1 MTTSHADPLLRAFSS
16 EIPGPPE
23 PPGPRVNQWPGRIQQ
38 VLPGAER
45 VPVLSMIRTVFWG
58 PELHP
63 DPVTGR
69 PGTIR
74 RRAVP
79 SAGACYPV
87 QVHLVCGAGCDVPPG
102 RYAFDAEQ
110 GILLRRSGPPGGA
123 AGRGAV
129 VVFTVLPQ
137 RTAARYHHRALPL
150 LLSDTAYAVAAL
162 AHHAAWHGV
171 TAAQVG
177 SDPGTLAALA
187 DLPGYG
193 EWKERWPATGP
204 ELALAAVSLEGFLP
218 GVATPS
224 AGPGPL
230 PVPERRPRLLPEVVA
245 WAAAHRPAPAVLPY
259 QGLPGAGPAALRARR
274 SAALDAVS
282 PDDGDAAA
290 EAAVSAVRDLLTTAR
305 RTLPGPQPAGCRITL
320 LNRTDDIGR
329 AALQDPGLAE
339 RAAGQRWLSTLD
351 GLVLF
356 EADGVPDAR
365 DVWWAAELAA
375 HVLYSSLAD
384 GPEGA
389 SPRLDFRPVS
399 GWTGGVPG
407 RPTLHGL
414 GFRGQGFRT
423 QGAGPQGNRTQNNRT
438 QGAGR

>member
-1 MTTSHADPLLRAFSS
+1 M
-16 EIPGPPE
+16 
-23 PPGPRVNQWPGRIQQ
+23 NQWPGRIQRA
-38 VLPGAER
+38 LPGMAR
-45 VPVLSMIRTVFWG
+45 VPVLSLVRTLFWG
-58 PELHP
+58 SELHP
-63 DPVTGR
+63 DPATGR

-123 AGRGAV
+123 VGRGAV

-150 LLSDTAYAVAAL
+150 LLSDTAYAAAAL

-171 TAAQVG
+171 TAAQVR
-177 SDPGTLAALA
+177 SEPGTLAALA

-193 EWKERWPATGP
+193 EWKEQWPATGP

-230 PVPERRPRLLPEVVA
+230 PVPERRPRLLPEIA
-245 WAAAHRPAPAVLPY
+245 DWAAAHRPAPAVLPY
-259 QGLPGAGPAALRARR
+259 QGLPGTGPAALRERR
-274 SAALDAVS
+274 SAALDTVP
-282 PDDGDAAA
+282 PDDGDGAAA
-290 EAAVSAVRDLLTTAR
+290 EAAVAAVRDLLTTAR
-305 RTLPGPQPAGCRITL
+305 RTLPGQQPAGCRITL
-320 LNRTDDIGR
+320 LSRTDDVGR

-339 RAAGQRWLSTLD
+339 RAACQRWLSTLD

-356 EADGVPDAR
+356 ETDGVPDAR
-365 DVWWAAELAA
+365 DVWWAASLAA
-375 HVLYSSLAD
+375 HILYASLAD
-384 GPEGA
+384 GPQDAG
-389 SPRLDFRPVS
+389 PRLAFRPVS

-414 GFRGQGFRT
+414 GFRGRGFRT
-423 QGAGPQGNRTQNNRT
+423 QVNRT

>member
-1 MTTSHADPLLRAFSS
+1 MTTSHADPLSRAFSP
-16 EIPGPPE
+16 ETPGPPE

-38 VLPGAER
+38 VLPGEER
-45 VPVLSMIRTVFWG
+45 VPVMSMIRTLFWG
-58 PELHP
+58 LELHP
-63 DPVTGR
+63 DPATGR

-87 QVHLVCGAGCDVPPG
+87 QVHLACGAGCDVPPG

-110 GILLRRSGPPGGA
+110 GILLRRSGPPGGTV
-123 AGRGAV
+123 GRGAV

-171 TAAQVG
+171 TAAQVR
-177 SDPGTLAALA
+177 SDPRTLAALA

-224 AGPGPL
+224 DGPGPL
-230 PVPERRPRLLPEVVA
+230 PVPERRPRLLPEVA
-245 WAAAHRPAPAVLPY
+245 DWAAAHRPAPAVLPY
-259 QGLPGAGPAALRARR
+259 QGLPGAGPVALRARR
-274 SAALDAVS
+274 SAALTVDLTAAR
-282 PDDGDAAA
+282 PDDGGGAAA

-305 RTLPGPQPAGCRITL
+305 RTLPGRQPAGCRITL
-320 LNRTDDIGR
+320 LSRTDGAGQ

-356 EADGVPDAR
+356 ETDGVPDAH
-365 DVWWAAELAA
+365 DVWWAASLAA
-375 HVLYSSLAD
+375 HVLYSLLAD
-384 GPEGA
+384 CPEGA
-389 SPRLDFRPVS
+389 SPRLAFRPVS
-399 GWTGGVPG
+399 GWTGGVPD

-414 GFRGQGFRT
+414 GFRGPGFRT
-423 QGAGPQGNRTQNNRT
+423 QGFGTQSNRT